1 MAAGAGATARGG
13 AAQRATICAL
23 SSPPGR
29 AERAVVRVSGPEA
42 ARVLAACCALDGAPF
57 AAGAR
62 GAFGVRFLDGE
73 GEQPALLLWMP
84 GPASFTREDVG
95 ELHLPGNPLLV
106 EAALRRLHA
115 LGARPARPGEFT
127 RRAFE
132 SGALDLTRAEGIL
145 SLVHASNEAEQRA
158 ATALLM
164 GGLDTRIGGLRA
176 LLEELRALLE
186 ASLDFDE
193 TDTGHVPVEE
203 LLDLGQRASQA
214 LAEATRWEVA
224 RHGPEAGAPRVV
236 LVGRPNAGK
245 SSLFNAL
252 LERAGGDRGL
262 VPALVDARAGST
274 RDARSALVRLGQPAR
289 DLVLVDTA
297 GLEGPEAGA
306 WEGRDLDRRAQE
318 RARLE
323 ARGAD
328 LVLWVVSAGGSSQG
342 LERPPGAGLL
352 AWSQV
357 DRPEAAP
364 GPPEALWEGLGE
376 GSGEALPWVA
386 VSARTGAGLDQL
398 VLALEQALGG
408 TGASEGH
415 LVSTRHQAALARAR
429 EALDEALGDLRGG
442 APLDL
447 VAEGLRGATGELDGI
462 TGHTTPEDLLDRIF
476 ARFCLGK

>member
-1 MAAGAGATARGG
+1 MASRAGAVAGPDEGAG
-13 AAQRATICAL
+13 QRATVCAL

-29 AERAVVRVSGPEA
+29 GARAVVRVSGSEA
-42 ARVLAACCALDGAPF
+42 ARVVGACCAVDGTPF
-57 AAGAR
+57 TPGAR

-84 GPASFTREDVG
+84 GPASFTREDVA

-106 EAALRRLHA
+106 EVALRRLHE

-203 LLDLGQRASQA
+203 LLDLGERASQA

-224 RHGPEAGAPRVV
+224 RHGPETGAPRVV
-236 LVGRPNAGK
+236 LAGRPNAGK

-252 LERAGGDRGL
+252 LEQAGGDRAA

-274 RDARSALVRLGQPAR
+274 RDARAALVRMGRPPR
-289 DLVLVDTA
+289 DLLLVDTA
-297 GLEGPEAGA
+297 GLEGPEA
-306 WEGRDLDRRAQE
+306 DD
-318 RARLE
+318 
-323 ARGAD
+323 
-328 LVLWVVSAGGSSQG
+328 
-342 LERPPGAGLL
+342 
-352 AWSQV
+352 
-357 DRPEAAP
+357 
-364 GPPEALWEGLGE
+364 
-376 GSGEALPWVA
+376 
-386 VSARTGAGLDQL
+386 
-398 VLALEQALGG
+398 
-408 TGASEGH
+408 
-415 LVSTRHQAALARAR
+415 
-429 EALDEALGDLRGG
+429 
-442 APLDL
+442 
-447 VAEGLRGATGELDGI
+447 
-462 TGHTTPEDLLDRIF
+462 
-476 ARFCLGK
+476 

>member
-1 MAAGAGATARGG
+1 MASRAGAVAQSEGG
-13 AAQRATICAL
+13 AGQRATVCAL

-29 AERAVVRVSGPEA
+29 GARAVVRVSGPEA
-42 ARVLAACCALDGAPF
+42 ARVVGACCVLDGAPF
-57 AAGAR
+57 APEAR

-84 GPASFTREDVG
+84 GPASFTREDVA

-106 EAALRRLHA
+106 EVALRRLHE

-132 SGALDLTRAEGIL
+132 NGALDLTRAEGIL

-203 LLDLGQRASQA
+203 LLGLGERASRA
-214 LAEATRWEVA
+214 LAEATSWEVA

-236 LVGRPNAGK
+236 LAGRPNAGK

-252 LERAGGDRGL
+252 LEHAGGDRAA

-274 RDARSALVRLGQPAR
+274 RDARAALVRMGQPPR

-297 GLEGPEAGA
+297 GLEEAQAGG
-306 WEGRDLDRRAQE
+306 WEGRDLDRRAQD

-323 ARGAD
+323 AKAAD
-328 LVLWVVSAGGSSQG
+328 LVLWVVPAHAAAMG

-357 DRPEAAP
+357 DRPGAAAAP
-364 GPPEALWEGLGE
+364 PEELAGGL
-376 GSGEALPWVA
+376 SWVA
-386 VSARTGAGLDQL
+386 TSARTGAGVGEL
-398 VLALEQALGG
+398 VVALGQALGG
-408 TGASEGH
+408 AAASEGH
-415 LVSTRHQAALARAR
+415 LVSTRHRDALARAR
-429 EALDEALGDLRGG
+429 LALDEALADLRGG